1 MQVCTS
7 LQADN
12 HASTPLLK
20 FFLQAGC
27 PSCHPTNSVKALKAR
42 MIQYSTINYIYALS
56 KANILR
62 PLNGLFSRT
71 TWLSRYPK
79 GKASLDLNE
88 AKDDGVSGCGGI
100 SWTICKQSAHPTS
113 LQTDNQA
120 NISKATCN
128 ISQLNLPN
136 GTRLDKGL

>member
-1 MQVCTS
+1 
-7 LQADN
+7 
-12 HASTPLLK
+12 
-20 FFLQAGC
+20 
-27 PSCHPTNSVKALKAR
+27 

-79 GKASLDLNE
+79 GKGSLDLNE
-88 AKDDGVSGCGGI
+88 AKDDGVSRCGGI